1 MKSEWKVRKIA
12 YPVGPAGYQVYRL
25 MDKEEPELPF
35 NMEFLWMDYAT
46 REEAEAMAKKLNAE
60 EKAK

>member
-12 YPVGPAGYQVYRL
+12 YPVGPEGYQVYRL

-46 REEAEAMAKKLNAE
+46 REEAEAMAAKLNAE
-60 EKAK
+60 DEE